1 MILVTDPQQFDI
13 IKDSLLIVEG
23 TDDRRFVGAFLKW
36 LGIANI
42 QMVAVGGTPGFR
54 PFLTNTL
61 INAPNFRRL
70 RSLGIVRDADESAA
84 SAFQSIRDSL
94 KDASLPVPS
103 KPYMPAQ
110 LQQFTVSVAI
120 LPDGEEHGE
129 LEDLCLRSL
138 QGQPAI
144 ECIEQYIDCLANV
157 GMACKDPIKSKVH
170 AFLAGGEKPELRLG
184 EASEAGAWD
193 WNSSAFSQLAQ
204 FLQGL

>member
-1 MILVTDPQQFDI
+1 MIVVTDPQQFDVV
-13 IKDSLLIVEG
+13 KDSLLIVEG
-23 TDDRRFVGAFLKW
+23 TNDRRFVGAFLKW

-70 RSLGIVRDADESAA
+70 RSLGIVRDADESTA
-84 SAFQSIRDSL
+84 SAFQSICDSL
-94 KDASLPVPS
+94 KDASLPIPS
-103 KPYMPAQ
+103 KPYMQTQ

-120 LPDGEEHGE
+120 LPDGEGCGE
-129 LEDLCLRSL
+129 LEDLCLHSL
-138 QGQPAI
+138 HDQPAI
-144 ECIEQYIDCLANV
+144 ECIEQYINCLTKV
-157 GMACKDPIKSKVH
+157 GMALKEPSKSKVH

-184 EASEAGAWD
+184 EASEAGTWD
-193 WNSSAFSQLAQ
+193 WNSSTFSQLAE